1 MKEKQ
6 NTIKE
11 LPESLV
17 LRRKIRELH
26 RIVRQ
31 KEEVIHDLSNQNQMM
46 ASIINNGENGV
57 KANGNG
63 DKMVVHDP
71 ITYDKINQMELV
83 GDALKMIAMNDKLSE
98 NEFML
103 KQINDSKDKFFTI
116 IAHDLMN
123 PLQSLLL
130 SSEYITGNRH
140 HDNIEQIKTE
150 CRDIYNTTKNLIELL
165 QNLLQWAR
173 SQSGRIEINPE
184 FVDINLVVEETID
197 LLAHSAKQKE
207 ITIINNIRKS
217 SYPWADLKMIT
228 TIIRNLLSNAIKFTP
243 TGGNVKISSKN
254 LDNSVQITVN
264 DTGMGIPP
272 DLIKKLFRIEY
283 RIATEGT
290 SKEQGTGMG
299 LILVKEFI
307 EKNNGRIWIESEYG
321 KGSSFIFTLP
331 VNNRT
336 K

>member
-6 NTIKE
+6 NNIKE

-26 RIVRQ
+26 RVVRQ
-31 KEEVIHDLSNQNQMM
+31 KEELIHELSNQNQMM
-46 ASIINNGENGV
+46 ASMINKGEKTV
-57 KANGNG
+57 KTNGNG
-63 DKMVVHDP
+63 DNTLIHDP
-71 ITYDKINQMELV
+71 MTYDKINQMELV

-130 SSEYITGNRH
+130 SSEYITGDRH
-140 HDNIEQIKTE
+140 HGDLDRIKEE
-150 CRDIYNTTKNLIELL
+150 CKDIYNTTKNLIELL

-184 FVDINLVVEETID
+184 FIDINLVVEETID
-197 LLAHSAKQKE
+197 LLANSAKQKD
-207 ITIINNIRKS
+207 ITIVNNIRKS
-217 SYPWADLKMIT
+217 SYPWADLKMVT
-228 TIIRNLLSNAIKFTP
+228 TIIRNLLSNAIKFTQP
-243 TGGNVKISSKN
+243 GGTVKISSKN
-254 LDNSVQITVN
+254 LDNGVQITVN

-331 VNNRT
+331 VNNNT